1 MQDRRNT
8 DRKCADRRG
17 DGKEGCGTG
26 EMQEMRDAGQVGCGT
41 GGMQERRDFMRAVLY
56 SRSRPFWL
64 EAEP

>member
-26 EMQEMRDAGQVGCGT
+26 EMQEMRDAGQVGCRK
-41 GGMQERRDFMRAVLY
+41 GGIL
-56 SRSRPFWL
+56 
-64 EAEP
+64 